1 MSGKKVE
8 DLPVENT
15 GTPDPN
21 LGQICSGWGP
31 TSTAS
36 HVELEVAMKAR
47 NANASDSF
55 QRGSR
60 D

>member
-36 HVELEVAMKAR
+36 HVELGLAR
-47 NANASDSF
+47 GPGLKKSF
-55 QRGSR
+55 TSQG
-60 D
+60 